1 MRRIGALMFNVFGI
15 FGGFLSPTI
24 GRVFGLRI
32 ASAVGFAAVF
42 VMLLILGLFSDK
54 MPIWL
59 AAIVP
64 SLFIL
69 FHSGGPGANGKSLS
83 SLSFRSELRAGANGV
98 IGALGSIGAAL
109 GLLVFPLFREW
120 YGLNHTFLI
129 LSAVPLIASIICFSI
144 KWDPTRTAI
153 NPDNEAG
160 APQFADDTA
169 LLSAPHCSRPSPDD
183 RSAQRRDPGDR
194 RGNVGHPCRDG
205 LRRRRRVLPRV
216 SVTRGR
222 HAATG
227 RRRAGC
233 ERDPRENCGGLSR
246 DHRAGRASGIADRR
260 IGDRHPA
267 RDQRVMGQ
275 EHRAGTCARH
285 GLGRIRAM
293 LESCTNLLQL
303 GIQLLPGRL
312 GAQAGFAHLILWAAR
327 HIRDTTEVA
336 KAFAEKRLC
345 FGTVDTWLLWH
356 LSRDRIYVTTPTN
369 ATSAGAYVLA
379 EHRYQ
384 YDWLD
389 ALAFPH
395 ELLPELRSD
404 ADDLGRTDHAL
415 LGIDVPILASM
426 GDQHAGAIGL
436 GCLDRGQAMCIHG
449 TGSFVDLIIGPEQPA
464 KAGLFA
470 GTTTM
475 VARRRNGQ
483 SHFAVETF
491 AATTGSALDWV
502 CEKLRWFESATEI
515 SRFAAEAKSSNGV
528 TFIPALTGLRT
539 PDMQPNARAS
549 LTGISMASTRPEVAY
564 AILEGIAHSVASCL
578 ESDRDVS
585 GVYVAELIVGAA
597 CRPAIRCCRCRRI

>member
-1 MRRIGALMFNVFGI
+1 MTGQLKDAILAIDEGTSGTRAATVSADGDVSCLEY
-15 FGGFLSPTI
+15 LSLEVDTPRPGVVEQDANAILEKTVAACHATI
-24 GRVFGLRI
+24 AQAGQAGLRI
-32 ASAVGFAAVF
+32 VGLAIATQRATSV
-42 VMLLILGLFSDK
+42 LWDK
-54 MPIWL
+54 NTGRALVPAMVWQDTRYAGELHKL
-59 AAIVP
+59 APA
-64 SLFIL
+64 
-69 FHSGGPGANGKSLS
+69 
-83 SLSFRSELRAGANGV
+83 
-98 IGALGSIGAAL
+98 
-109 GLLVFPLFREW
+109 W
-120 YGLNHTFLI
+120 
-129 LSAVPLIASIICFSI
+129 
-144 KWDPTRTAI
+144 
-153 NPDNEAG
+153 
-160 APQFADDTA
+160 DTA
-169 LLSAPHCSRPSPDD
+169 LAR
-183 RSAQRRDPGDR
+183 Q
-194 RGNVGHPCRDG
+194 VG
-205 LRRRRRVLPRV
+205 
-216 SVTRGR
+216 
-222 HAATG
+222 
-227 RRRAGC
+227 RAGGV
-233 ERDPRENCGGLSR
+233 RSPY
-246 DHRAGRASGIADRR
+246 
-260 IGDRHPA
+260 
-267 RDQRVMGQ
+267 
-275 EHRAGTCARH
+275 
-285 GLGRIRAM
+285 
-293 LESCTNLLQL
+293 
-303 GIQLLPGRL
+303 
-312 GAQAGFAHLILWAAR
+312 LWAAR

-483 SHFAVETF
+483 SQFAVETF

-515 SRFAAEAKSSNGV
+515 SRFAAEVKSSNGV

-585 GVYVAELIVGAA
+585 GVYVAELIVGGGLSASDPLLQMQADLIGVPIRRKPSTARATLRGVAYLAGSSGLFWDDIPRSKAFAA
-597 CRPAIRCCRCRRI
+597 EEQVFEPKMATDMRAERRALWHARIKSELEHAEAFEAY